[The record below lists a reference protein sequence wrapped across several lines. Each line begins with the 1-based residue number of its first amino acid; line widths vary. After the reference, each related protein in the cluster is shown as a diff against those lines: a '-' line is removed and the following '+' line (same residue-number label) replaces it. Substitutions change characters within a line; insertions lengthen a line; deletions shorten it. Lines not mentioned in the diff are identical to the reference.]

1 MIIDEKEISEA
12 RNSWGEG
19 LIAISNAF
27 ESGGIEQ
34 ATLVAND
41 TLDRLY
47 GFELG
52 PILFK
57 PTMSGSS
64 QTFRSS
70 LEGALSYFVG
80 NNSKYPMD
88 NGFGINSWSKFDSK
102 TSDIFIENDIA
113 IWMGWV
119 TLSNK
124 NGDIVKV
131 DKSWVYKRLSN
142 GDLKIVMHH
151 SSLPNRY
158 Y

>member
-1 MIIDEKEISEA
+1 MINKKDMNKARNAWGDGLILISKTYDEK
-12 RNSWGEG
+12 
-19 LIAISNAF
+19 
-27 ESGGIEQ
+27 GIEE
-34 ATLVAND
+34 ATIIAKKILQE
-41 TLDRLY
+41 LY
-47 GFELG
+47 AFELG

-57 PTMSGSS
+57 PTMTGSN

-102 TSDIFIENDIA
+102 TSDIFIDNDIA

-119 TLSNK
+119 TLSSK

-131 DKSWVYKRLSN
+131 DKSWAYKRLSN